1 MRTTETQEEIHTYLN
16 RPQVVPARDKA
27 DEAHNKWDQDSSA
40 ENRAAWRLALD
51 ELYQVC
57 DQVKAKEL
65 EEQTQSIEEDFG
77 AQQYGEAWRVVNE
90 MSGRKKSKESQ
101 VSGDSPEERVA
112 TWFTHG
118 EPPDVD
124 DPDEEIPNIFE
135 DLEINDEHFTLDEFR
150 KVKSSL
156 KLGKGGWT

>member
-1 MRTTETQEEIHTYLN
+1 
-16 RPQVVPARDKA
+16 
-27 DEAHNKWDQDSSA
+27 
-40 ENRAAWRLALD
+40 
-51 ELYQVC
+51 
-57 DQVKAKEL
+57 
-65 EEQTQSIEEDFG
+65 
-77 AQQYGEAWRVVNE
+77 

-112 TWFTHG
+112 TWFTHFKKLLG
-118 EPPDVD
+118 ETPDVD